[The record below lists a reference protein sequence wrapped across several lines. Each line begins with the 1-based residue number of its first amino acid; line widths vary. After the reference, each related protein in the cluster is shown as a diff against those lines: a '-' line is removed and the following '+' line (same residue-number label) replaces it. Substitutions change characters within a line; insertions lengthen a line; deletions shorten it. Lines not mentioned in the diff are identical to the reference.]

1 MAVACREAA
10 RYSKG
15 STPAAIQPTQTQ
27 FPAGPYSKQMQ
38 IIFVKNRSA
47 QIATDRA
54 RFNRGANRRSGSVQQ
69 RESNQSNKSWWGL
82 GPSLAMLSIVVVAGC
97 QTYTGETLP
106 ESATGQHPGV
116 LTAGDTIR
124 VSFTTAP
131 ELNQSQKIESDG
143 RVSLPL
149 IGQVYATGKTTD
161 QLQLELTSL
170 YKPQLQNSE
179 VLVTLEN
186 VAIPVVVSGE
196 VQKPG
201 KIVFERPATV
211 LEAIMEAGGFTAYG
225 DPKRI
230 AVIRQ
235 VNGVQHT
242 QIVDLSNVLH
252 GQPSRVMYVSA
263 GDVIYVRPRFVS
275 F

>member
-1 MAVACREAA
+1 
-10 RYSKG
+10 
-15 STPAAIQPTQTQ
+15 
-27 FPAGPYSKQMQ
+27 
-38 IIFVKNRSA
+38 VKNHNTLSA
-47 QIATDRA
+47 TGPVWPKCASNSLA
-54 RFNRGANRRSGSVQQ
+54 ASNPQ
-69 RESNQSNKSWWGL
+69 REKKESNKSWLRVGI
-82 GPSLAMLSIVVVAGC
+82 SLATLSLLFLPGC

-131 ELNQSQKIESDG
+131 ELNQSEKIESDG

-149 IGQVYATGKTTD
+149 IGQVYATGKTTA
-161 QLQLELTSL
+161 QLQEELTNL
-170 YKPQLQNSE
+170 YKSQLQNSE
-179 VLVTLEN
+179 VIVTLEN
-186 VAIPVVVSGE
+186 VAIPIVVSGE

-201 KIVFERPATV
+201 KVVFERPATV

-225 DPKRI
+225 DPKKI

-235 VNGVQHT
+235 VDGVQHT
-242 QIVDLSNVLH
+242 QIVDLSEVLH
-252 GQPSRVMYVSA
+252 GRPGRVMYVSA

>member
-1 MAVACREAA
+1 M
-10 RYSKG
+10 K
-15 STPAAIQPTQTQ
+15 
-27 FPAGPYSKQMQ
+27 

-54 RFNRGANRRSGSVQQ
+54 RIDSGANRRSDSNQQ
-69 RESNQSNKSWWGL
+69 RESNQCNKSWWGI
-82 GPSLAMLSIVVVAGC
+82 GPSLAMLSILLVAGC
-97 QTYTGETLP
+97 QTYSGETLP

-116 LTAGDTIR
+116 LSSGDTIR

-131 ELNQSQKIESDG
+131 ELNQSQRIESDG

-161 QLQLELTSL
+161 QLQQELTNL

-225 DPKRI
+225 DPKKI
-230 AVIRQ
+230 SVIRQ

>member
-1 MAVACREAA
+1 M
-10 RYSKG
+10 
-15 STPAAIQPTQTQ
+15 
-27 FPAGPYSKQMQ
+27 
-38 IIFVKNRSA
+38 
-47 QIATDRA
+47 
-54 RFNRGANRRSGSVQQ
+54 
-69 RESNQSNKSWWGL
+69 
-82 GPSLAMLSIVVVAGC
+82 LAMLCFAGC
-97 QTYTGETLP
+97 ETYTGETLP

-116 LTAGDTIR
+116 LSAGDTIR

-131 ELNQSQKIESDG
+131 ELNQSEKIEPDG
-143 RVSLPL
+143 RVSLPMV
-149 IGQVYATGKTTD
+149 GQVYATGKTTG
-161 QLQLELTSL
+161 QLQEELTNL

-179 VLVTLEN
+179 VIVTLET

-201 KIVFERPATV
+201 KVVFERPATV
-211 LEAIMEAGGFTAYG
+211 LEAIMEAGGFSAYG
-225 DPKRI
+225 DPKKI

-242 QIVDLSNVLH
+242 QIVDVSGVLH
-252 GQPSRVMYVSA
+252 GKPGRVMYVSA

>member
-1 MAVACREAA
+1 
-10 RYSKG
+10 
-15 STPAAIQPTQTQ
+15 
-27 FPAGPYSKQMQ
+27 MQ
-38 IIFVKNRSA
+38 IIFIKNRSA
-47 QIATDRA
+47 QNATD
-54 RFNRGANRRSGSVQQ
+54 GLGTICGSNCPAASNQQ
-69 RESNQSNKSWWGL
+69 RQRKGFTKTWWGI
-82 GPSLAMLSIVVVAGC
+82 GYSLAMLSILVFAGC

-116 LTAGDTIR
+116 LSPGDTIK

-131 ELNQSQKIESDG
+131 ELNQSEKIEANG
-143 RVSLPL
+143 TVSLPL
-149 IGQVYATGKTTD
+149 VGQVYATGKTTG
-161 QLQLELTSL
+161 QFQKELTDL
-170 YKPQLQNSE
+170 YKSQLQNSD
-179 VLVTLEN
+179 VLVTLET

-225 DPKRI
+225 DPKKI

-235 VNGVQHT
+235 LNGVQHT
-242 QIVDLSNVLH
+242 QIVDLSQVLH
-252 GQPSRVMYVSA
+252 GQPGRVMYVSA

>member
-1 MAVACREAA
+1 
-10 RYSKG
+10 
-15 STPAAIQPTQTQ
+15 
-27 FPAGPYSKQMQ
+27 MQ
-38 IIFVKNRSA
+38 IIFIKNKSP
-47 QIATDRA
+47 QNEKDR
-54 RFNRGANRRSGSVQQ
+54 RGTHDRLTCPADSSQQGEKREPSKPRSGI
-69 RESNQSNKSWWGL
+69 GF
-82 GPSLAMLSIVVVAGC
+82 GLAMLSMLFFAGC
-97 QTYTGETLP
+97 ETYTGETLP

-116 LTAGDTIR
+116 LSAGDTIR

-131 ELNQSQKIESDG
+131 ELNQSEKIEPDG
-143 RVSLPL
+143 RVSLPM
-149 IGQVYATGKTTD
+149 IGQVYATGKTTG
-161 QLQLELTSL
+161 QLQEELTNL

-179 VLVTLEN
+179 VIVTLET

-201 KIVFERPATV
+201 KVVFERPATV
-211 LEAIMEAGGFTAYG
+211 LEAVMEAGGFSAYG
-225 DPKRI
+225 DPKKI

-242 QIVDLSNVLH
+242 QIVDVSGVLH
-252 GQPSRVMYVSA
+252 GKPGRVMYVSA

>member
-1 MAVACREAA
+1 
-10 RYSKG
+10 
-15 STPAAIQPTQTQ
+15 
-27 FPAGPYSKQMQ
+27 MQ
-38 IIFVKNRSA
+38 IIFIKNRSA
-47 QIATDRA
+47 QNATERLGTNCA
-54 RFNRGANRRSGSVQQ
+54 SNCPAASNQQ
-69 RESNQSNKSWWGL
+69 RQRKGFTKTWWGI
-82 GPSLAMLSIVVVAGC
+82 GCSLATLSILVFAGC

-106 ESATGQHPGV
+106 ESASGQHPGV

-149 IGQVYATGKTTD
+149 IGQVYAIGKTTE
-161 QLQLELTSL
+161 QLQQELTNL
-170 YKPQLQNSE
+170 YKSQLQNSD

-225 DPKRI
+225 DPKKI

-242 QIVDLSNVLH
+242 QIVDLSDVLH
-252 GQPSRVMYVSA
+252 GQPRRVMYVSA

>member
-1 MAVACREAA
+1 M
-10 RYSKG
+10 G
-15 STPAAIQPTQTQ
+15 SRT
-27 FPAGPYSKQMQ
+27 
-38 IIFVKNRSA
+38 
-47 QIATDRA
+47 
-54 RFNRGANRRSGSVQQ
+54 
-69 RESNQSNKSWWGL
+69 WWGI
-82 GPSLAMLSIVVVAGC
+82 GCSLATLSILVFAGC

-106 ESATGQHPGV
+106 ESASGQHPGV

-149 IGQVYATGKTTD
+149 IGQVYAIGKTTE
-161 QLQLELTSL
+161 QLQQELTNL
-170 YKPQLQNSE
+170 YKSQLQNSD

-225 DPKRI
+225 DPKKI

-242 QIVDLSNVLH
+242 QIVDLSDVLH
-252 GQPSRVMYVSA
+252 GQPRRVMYVSA

>member
-1 MAVACREAA
+1 
-10 RYSKG
+10 
-15 STPAAIQPTQTQ
+15 
-27 FPAGPYSKQMQ
+27 MQ
-38 IIFVKNRSA
+38 IIFIKGRSA
-47 QIATDRA
+47 QNATDGLGTNCGPNCPA
-54 RFNRGANRRSGSVQQ
+54 DLNQQ
-69 RESNQSNKSWWGL
+69 RQRKGFTRTWWGI
-82 GPSLAMLSIVVVAGC
+82 GCILAMSSILVFAGC

-106 ESATGQHPGV
+106 ESASGQHPGV
-116 LTAGDTIR
+116 LSAGDTIK

-131 ELNQSQKIESDG
+131 ELNQSEKIESNG
-143 RVSLPL
+143 TVSLPL
-149 IGQVYATGKTTD
+149 IGQVYAIGKTTA
-161 QLQLELTSL
+161 QLQQELTNL
-170 YKPQLQNSE
+170 YKSQLQNSE
-179 VLVTLEN
+179 VIVTLEN

-211 LEAIMEAGGFTAYG
+211 LEAVMEAGGFTAYG
-225 DPKRI
+225 DPKKI

-242 QIVDLSNVLH
+242 QIVDLSQVLH
-252 GQPSRVMYVSA
+252 GKPGRVMYVSA

>member
-1 MAVACREAA
+1 
-10 RYSKG
+10 
-15 STPAAIQPTQTQ
+15 
-27 FPAGPYSKQMQ
+27 
-38 IIFVKNRSA
+38 
-47 QIATDRA
+47 
-54 RFNRGANRRSGSVQQ
+54 
-69 RESNQSNKSWWGL
+69 
-82 GPSLAMLSIVVVAGC
+82 MLSLLVFAGC

-106 ESATGQHPGV
+106 ESASGQHPG
-116 LTAGDTIR
+116 LLAAGDTIK

-131 ELNQSQKIESDG
+131 ELNQSEKIESNG
-143 RVSLPL
+143 TVSLPL
-149 IGQVYATGKTTD
+149 IGQVYALGKTTA
-161 QLQLELTSL
+161 QLQQELTNL
-170 YKPQLQNSE
+170 YKSQLQNSE
-179 VLVTLEN
+179 VVVTLEN

-225 DPKRI
+225 DPKKI

-235 VNGVQHT
+235 LNGVQHT
-242 QIVDLSNVLH
+242 QIVDLSEVLH
-252 GQPSRVMYVSA
+252 GKPGRVMYVSA

>member
-1 MAVACREAA
+1 M
-10 RYSKG
+10 YSEH
-15 STPAAIQPTQTQ
+15 
-27 FPAGPYSKQMQ
+27 MQ
-38 IIFVKNRSA
+38 IIFIKNKSS
-47 QIATDRA
+47 QNGKDR
-54 RFNRGANRRSGSVQQ
+54 RGTHGRLNCPADSSELGEKRESSKPRSGI
-69 RESNQSNKSWWGL
+69 GF
-82 GPSLAMLSIVVVAGC
+82 GLAMLSMLFFAGC
-97 QTYTGETLP
+97 ETYTGETLP

-116 LTAGDTIR
+116 LSAGDTIR

-131 ELNQSQKIESDG
+131 ELNQSEKIESDG
-143 RVSLPL
+143 RVSLPM
-149 IGQVYATGKTTD
+149 IGQVYATGKTTG
-161 QLQLELTSL
+161 QLQEELTNL

-179 VLVTLEN
+179 VIVTLET

-201 KIVFERPATV
+201 KVVFERPATV
-211 LEAIMEAGGFTAYG
+211 LEAIMEAGGFSAYG
-225 DPKRI
+225 DPKKI

-242 QIVDLSNVLH
+242 QIVDVSGVLH
-252 GQPSRVMYVSA
+252 GKPGRVMYVSA